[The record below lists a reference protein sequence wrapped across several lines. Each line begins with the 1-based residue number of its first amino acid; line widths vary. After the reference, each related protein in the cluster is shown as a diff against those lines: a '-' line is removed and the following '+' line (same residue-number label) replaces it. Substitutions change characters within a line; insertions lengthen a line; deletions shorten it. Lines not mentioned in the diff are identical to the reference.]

1 MNGPQLTVRVATI
14 GRPNTL
20 SELAD
25 VFVPSNLK
33 NGDVLYYNSG
43 NQNFTIDTLPFVD
56 GSNTL
61 VKLKRSTT
69 SPSISSL
76 ADGELYYSFVDK
88 KLYIGD
94 QSGNFIAIAGQYYS
108 DQSNTIFLFANTTQ
122 NNLIRTSATANA
134 AFLRANEAYEL
145 ANTKLDKIG
154 GIISGDLV
162 ITGNITVSGQTT
174 YSNTV
179 EILVGDNIIELNA
192 DLPITTPPTEDA
204 GIKINRGSSANVSLL
219 WNEGI
224 EKWTFTV
231 DGTNYSIIP
240 TNTAV
245 EFVTTASEFAFGQ
258 ANTART
264 HANTAHITANASFV
278 QANTARD
285 HANTSH
291 LQANT
296 TRSHANA
303 AFVQANTAYNVANT
317 KLNLSGGTIAGDLVV
332 TGNVTVSGSTIYA
345 NTTQLQVGDAVI
357 TLNADLPAAFAPSEN
372 AGIEV
377 NRGSSANAYLLWNEA
392 TDTWTFA
399 NGNAIYYNIPTNTA
413 VEIATAIGQAAFL
426 QANTTRDH
434 ANTAHVTANAGF
446 VQANTARD
454 HANVA
459 LAKANAALPNV
470 SGSVFNGNLIVSGNL
485 NAQFARLA
493 DGSNLSPSI
502 SFANSVNTGIYRT
515 SSNQIGF
522 SVSGEDIL
530 LVSSSGI
537 NDNVVF
543 EIVDANNEAL
553 FSVSANTQGNILEIY
568 DTFTSNTLLFS
579 VEPTQIY
586 SRNQININSDLIIT
600 SNTRI
605 SPANLQFELTRFSAN
620 TFSGGKFIILGKQG
634 LNTHISELSVIHDG
648 NTAYFSEYGMVFSNN
663 SLFTA
668 MANLTSSNVI
678 VSVLPAVNG
687 ITTFTIVEN
696 RLIV

>member
-25 VFVPSNLK
+25 VSVPSNLK

-219 WNEGI
+219 WNEAI

-278 QANTARD
+278 QSNTARD

-459 LAKANAALPNV
+459 FAKANAALPNV

-493 DGSNLSPSI
+493 DGSNVSPSI

-515 SSNQIGF
+515 SNNRMSF
-522 SVSGEDIL
+522 SVQGEDVL
-530 LVSSSGI
+530 TLMNSLGTAPT
-537 NDNVVF
+537 F
-543 EIVDANNEAL
+543 EILDANNESI
-553 FSVSANTQGNILEIY
+553 FSVTAVDQGNVLELY
-568 DTFTSNTLLFS
+568 DVFTSNTLLFS
-579 VEPTQIY
+579 VD
-586 SRNQININSDLIIT
+586 SNQLFTKNAINVNSDLVIT
-600 SNTRI
+600 ANTRI
-605 SPANLQFELTRFSAN
+605 APSNVATELTRFSAN
-620 TFSGGKFIILGKQG
+620 TFAGGKFTIIGRSG
-634 LNTHISELSVIHDG
+634 TSTHISELNVVHDG
-648 NTAYFSEYGMVFSNN
+648 NTAYFSEYGMVFSNV
-663 SLFTA
+663 SLFTLQA
-668 MANLTSSNVI
+668 SINTNNVI
-678 VSVLPAVNG
+678 ISVLPVLNA

>member
-1 MNGPQLTVRVATI
+1 MIGPQLTVRVGTT

-20 SELAD
+20 PELSD
-25 VFVPSNLK
+25 VSVPSNLK
-33 NGDVLYYNSG
+33 SGDVLYYNSA
-43 NQNFTIDTLPFVD
+43 NQNFTIETLPFVD

-69 SPSISSL
+69 NPSISSL
-76 ADGELYYSFVDK
+76 VDGELYYSFVDK

-108 DQSNTIFLFANTTQ
+108 DQSNTIYLFANTTQ

-134 AFLRANEAYEL
+134 AFLRANAAYEL

-231 DGTNYSIIP
+231 DGTNYSVIP

-245 EFVTTASEFAFGQ
+245 EFVTTASEFAFSQ

-264 HANTAHITANASFV
+264 HANAAYVTANAGFA

-285 HANTSH
+285 HANASH

-357 TLNADLPAAFAPSEN
+357 TLNSDLPAAFAPSEN

-413 VEIATAIGQAAFL
+413 VEIATAIGQAAFV

-459 LAKANAALPNV
+459 FAKANAALPNV

-485 NAQFARLA
+485 NAQFARLS
-493 DGSNLSPSI
+493 DGSTLSPSI
-502 SFANSVNTGIYRT
+502 SFANSTNTGIYRT
-515 SSNQIGF
+515 SNNKIGF
-522 SVSGEDIL
+522 SVQGEDVL
-530 LVSSSGI
+530 TLVNSVGAAP
-537 NDNVVF
+537 VF
-543 EIVDANNEAL
+543 EILDANNESI
-553 FSVSANTQGNILEIY
+553 FSVTAVDQGSVLELF
-568 DTFTSNTLLFS
+568 DVFTTNTLLMS
-579 VEPTQIY
+579 VDSNQLYT
-586 SRNQININSDLIIT
+586 RNGINVNSDLVIT
-600 SNTRI
+600 ANTRVAP
-605 SPANLQFELTRFSAN
+605 SNVATELTRFSAN
-620 TFSGGKFIILGKQG
+620 TFAGGKFTIIGRSG
-634 LNTHISELSVIHDG
+634 TSTHISELNVVHDG
-648 NTAYFSEYGMVFSNN
+648 NTAYFSEYGMVFSNV
-663 SLFTA
+663 SLFTSQA
-668 MANLTSSNVI
+668 SINTNNVI
-678 VSVLPAVNG
+678 ISVLPVLNA